1 MYLGET
7 IIALGVFVIVFT
19 LHWVHTDKET
29 D

>member
-19 LHWVHTDKET
+19 LHWIHTDDESA
-29 D
+29 